1 MELTIDIGNSYTK
14 FCIFDNDA
22 ITFNLI
28 TKDVTE
34 ELLVGITGRHTISH
48 AIISSVTDNKKH
60 IGAFLEHRG
69 IPVLTVTHTTAIP
82 IRNCYGT
89 PETLGM
95 DRLSAAVGAYRLRPG
110 EASLI
115 IDIGTCITYDV
126 IDETGSFLGGNIA
139 PGYKM
144 RLDAMHAFTDKLPDV
159 PPCDIPDYRIGRS
172 TTEAMKAGAY
182 NGIVYEAEGMV
193 AYLRGRYGRLNVFL
207 TGGGAAYF
215 AQNIGCGKIA
225 EPNLIH
231 IGLNEIL
238 RYNLK
243 LTTE

>member
-1 MELTIDIGNSYTK
+1 MPRTKGSKNKTALPVEERISAVVAEIEAMEEQLKQNEISAEQYN
-14 FCIFDNDA
+14 A
-22 ITFNLI
+22 
-28 TKDVTE
+28 
-34 ELLVGITGRHTISH
+34 EL
-48 AIISSVTDNKKH
+48 
-60 IGAFLEHRG
+60 
-69 IPVLTVTHTTAIP
+69 
-82 IRNCYGT
+82 
-89 PETLGM
+89 

-144 RLDAMHAFTDKLPDV
+144 RLDAMHTFTDKLPDV

-193 AYLRGRYGRLNVFL
+193 AYLRDRYGRLNVFL